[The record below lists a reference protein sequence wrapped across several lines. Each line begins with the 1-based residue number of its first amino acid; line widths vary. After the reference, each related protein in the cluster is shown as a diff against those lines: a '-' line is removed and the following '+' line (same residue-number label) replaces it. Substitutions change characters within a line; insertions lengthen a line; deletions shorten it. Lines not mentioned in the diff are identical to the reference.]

1 LIQPGRGPNDA
12 GVAPLFDGGSIRGA
26 DAQPRFLRAAQQLV
40 HTASILL
47 QVALA
52 IVLAT
57 TLAIAAKALRQPVIL
72 GYIAAGVLAGP
83 SQGFGWISPEAIE
96 PISELGL
103 VLLLFM
109 IGLEIDL
116 KKLRNAGK
124 AVVLVGVVQFPA
136 CVLIGLLLFTGIGL
150 GEGYRFGA
158 WYLAVAAALSS
169 TMIVVKLLY
178 DKNELDT
185 LPGRITL
192 GTLVLQDLWAI
203 LFLALQPNLD
213 DPRIAALLTSL
224 AKVAL
229 LIAFALL
236 ISRYV
241 LPLLFRFIAK
251 VPELMLIGSLAWCF
265 LVAIVA
271 ERLGL
276 SLEMGALIAGV
287 SVSTFPYNLD
297 VIAKVVSLRD
307 FFVTLFF
314 VALGTQVARPSVEI
328 VGAALAGAGIVVI
341 TRFLTI
347 SPLLYALRQGNR
359 VSFLPALNLAQVSEF
374 SLVIGSLGVALGH
387 IGDLQLSIIVY
398 MMVLTALTSTYT
410 IQFNHEIFD
419 RVSPWLQRMGMR
431 ERLQVEAGPSA
442 DTAPPRPLVLVGFW
456 RDASSVLHE
465 LLRLSPSI
473 APKIGV
479 IDFNPEVS
487 DELSRRGIAATYGDV
502 AHVTTL
508 EHANV
513 EHADVLVCTLP
524 DAILKGTTNARLMK
538 QLQSLAPDARLILTA
553 DRFAVAREL
562 YQEGAA
568 WVYMPRLHSARE
580 AAEVILLSMQGD
592 PREARERALIDLA
605 ARREV
610 IP

>member
-1 LIQPGRGPNDA
+1 
-12 GVAPLFDGGSIRGA
+12 
-26 DAQPRFLRAAQQLV
+26 V
-40 HTASILL
+40 HTANILL

-57 TLAIAAKALRQPVIL
+57 TLAIVAKGLRQPVIL

-83 SQGFGWISPEAIE
+83 AQGFGWISPEAIE

-103 VLLLFM
+103 ILLLFM

-124 AVVLVGVVQFPA
+124 AVVVPGLVQFPA
-136 CVLIGLLLFTGIGL
+136 CVAIGLLMFAGVGL
-150 GEGYRFGA
+150 GAGHKFGA
-158 WYLAVAAALSS
+158 LYLAVAAALSS

-192 GTLVLQDLWAI
+192 GTLVFQDIWAI
-203 LFLALQPNLD
+203 LFLALQPNLE
-213 DPRIAALLTSL
+213 DPRVTVLATSL
-224 AKVAL
+224 VKVAL

-236 ISRYV
+236 ISKYV
-241 LPLLFRFIAK
+241 LPVIFRFIAK
-251 VPELMLIGSLAWCF
+251 VPELMLISSLAWCF
-265 LVAIVA
+265 LVAMVA
-271 ERLGL
+271 EQLGL

-314 VALGTQVARPSVEI
+314 VALGTKVASPTI
-328 VGAALAGAGIVVI
+328 AILGAALAGAGIVVF

-347 SPLLYALRQGNR
+347 SPLLYAMRRGNR

-374 SLVIGSLGVALGH
+374 SLVIGSLGVTLGH
-387 IGDLQLSIIVY
+387 IAEAELSVVVY
-398 MMVLTALTSTYT
+398 MMVLTALLSTYA
-410 IQFNHEIFD
+410 IQYNHEIFTW
-419 RVSPWLQRMGMR
+419 VNPWLQRLGVR
-431 ERLQVEAGPSA
+431 ELLKADVSA
-442 DTAPPRPLVLVGFW
+442 KPDVAPEREVVLVGFW
-456 RDASSVLHE
+456 RDASSLLHE
-465 LLRLSPSI
+465 LLRQSPTVSS
-473 APKIGV
+473 KIGV

-487 DELSRRGIAATYGDV
+487 DELNRRGIGTTYGDV
-502 AHVTTL
+502 AHVDTL

-513 EHADVLVCTLP
+513 EHAEVLVCTLP
-524 DAILKGTTNARLMK
+524 DYILKGTTNARLMK
-538 QLQSLAPDARLILTA
+538 QLQSLAPDARLIVTA
-553 DRFAVAREL
+553 DKFAVAHAL
-562 YQEGAA
+562 YEEGAA
-568 WVYMPRLHSARE
+568 WVYLPRLHSARE
-580 AAEVILLSMQGD
+580 LAEVVLVAMHGD
-592 PREARERALIDLA
+592 PREARERALLELA
-605 ARREV
+605 SRREV